1 MSSEFKDNSAAV
13 KHEIEL
19 QAIRGLIQACMLV
32 EGVAVGLAPVDTG
45 ALRDSIDYRVDRDE
59 LVGYVGTN
67 CEYAVWIEFGTGE
80 FAEKGNGRKGGWVYT
95 AADGKTY
102 FTYGQKPTKF
112 LRKAFRQNKSQIQE
126 ILEDC
131 LRNLT

>member
-1 MSSEFKDNSAAV
+1 MSSDFKDNSAAV

-19 QAIRGLIQACMLV
+19 QAIRGLIEACMLV
-32 EGVAVGLAPVDTG
+32 ESAAVGFAPVDTG

-102 FTYGQKPTKF
+102 FTYGQRPTKF